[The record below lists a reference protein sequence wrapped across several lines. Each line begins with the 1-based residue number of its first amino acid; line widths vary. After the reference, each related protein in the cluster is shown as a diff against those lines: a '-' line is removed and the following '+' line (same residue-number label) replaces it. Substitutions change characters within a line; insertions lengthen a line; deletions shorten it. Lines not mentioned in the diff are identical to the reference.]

1 MIIQVEGPALLYVG
15 AANYTGTNIPTENS
29 GMTQLGVTESGVSVS
44 ISNLTHR
51 VNSDDCGGSE
61 GNPAE
66 ILSMGS
72 QATIRGSLVKYN
84 GNAVSSVMSG
94 FYGDAEGSTVLP
106 GTPVF
111 ASNRG
116 FSLFISGYA
125 VTYYFPKCEFASQP
139 REFNLSTTEK
149 KTSFGITAYPVMCD
163 GVLLLYSKGTNGSGM
178 IYPCAPDAYGGS
190 LPVSH

>member
-1 MIIQVEGPALLYVG
+1 MIIQVEGPALLYVS
-15 AANYTGTNIPTENS
+15 AANLEGAIPSVDLTGW
-29 GMTQLGVTESGVSVS
+29 TQLGVTESGVNVS

-84 GNAVSSVMSG
+84 ANAVSSIMSG

-111 ASNRG
+111 ASGRG
-116 FSLFISGYA
+116 FSLYISGYA

-149 KTSFGITAYPVMCD
+149 KTSFGITAYPVMC
-163 GVLLLYSKGTNGSGM
+163 GNNLYLYGKTSNGSGA
-178 IYPCAPDAYGGS
+178 ITPCAPDAYGGS
-190 LPVSH
+190 WSGT